1 MLAHELTGHAPLGV
15 DLVRGVFKLLMLN
28 GLPVFGLSP
37 IPAFSIRVEASI
49 SSKSRTKAFSS
60 ELLFVAVWRLI
71 AGFLVVM
78 LFCEK
83 AQIVEWASNTV
94 SISSNERPAAFG

>member
-37 IPAFSIRVEASI
+37 TPALSIRVEASI
-49 SSKSRTKAFSS
+49 SSKS
-60 ELLFVAVWRLI
+60 
-71 AGFLVVM
+71 
-78 LFCEK
+78 
-83 AQIVEWASNTV
+83 
-94 SISSNERPAAFG
+94 